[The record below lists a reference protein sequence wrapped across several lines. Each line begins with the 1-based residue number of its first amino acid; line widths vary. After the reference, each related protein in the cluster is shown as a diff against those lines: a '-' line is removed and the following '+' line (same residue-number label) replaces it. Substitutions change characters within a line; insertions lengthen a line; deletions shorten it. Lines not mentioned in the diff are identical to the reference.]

1 MTLLDTSPA
10 RPRRKI
16 IIIGSGFSSLSAA
29 CYLAKEG
36 HEVTVFEK
44 NATPGGR
51 ARQLRKEGFTFDMGP
66 TFYWMPD
73 VMERFFADF
82 GTTSSAFYTLK
93 RLDPGYEIYFGQ
105 ENSIRLSADFEKI
118 KETFEKIE
126 PGSSRFLEKFI
137 RQAAYNYQVAMEKV
151 VYKPGKSPLELVMPA
166 TVRRL
171 PSFFTSLSR
180 EVRTHVKH
188 PALRQIL
195 EFPVLFLGA
204 KPADIPAFYCFMN
217 YADMVLGTW
226 HIEGGMYELVKAM
239 CRLAK
244 QLGVQFRT
252 GEKVEKIVVDSPGGS
267 AKSAKGVVAN
277 EAFYPADFIVSGADY
292 RHTELLMDAEY
303 RNYKEKYWQ
312 KRVLAPSALLY
323 YIGFEKKLAHVSHHT
338 LFFDADFDQHAAQI
352 YDTPRWPGKPLFY
365 ASFPTRTDAR
375 LGPEGKDSAVVL
387 IPVAPGLP
395 DAPELRRSYLDQ
407 VLTRMEYLTRQ
418 SLKEDVLFAESYG
431 INDFARDYHA
441 YKGNAYGLSN
451 ILLQTAFLKPKMHNK
466 KIGNLVYTG
475 QLTVPGPGVP
485 STIISGR
492 IAAGQAMAYFRQH

>member
-1 MTLLDTSPA
+1 MILQNIPKA
-10 RPRRKI
+10 KI
-16 IIIGSGFSSLSAA
+16 SKRILIIGSGFSSLSAA

-36 HEVTVFEK
+36 YEVTVFEK
-44 NATPGGR
+44 NETLGGR
-51 ARQLRKEGFTFDMGP
+51 ARQFRKDGFTFDMGP

-82 GTTSSAFYTLK
+82 GTTPSAFYTLK
-93 RLDPGYEIYFGQ
+93 RLDPGYEIYFAK

-126 PGSSRFLEKFI
+126 PGSSHFLERFI
-137 RQAAYNYQVAMEKV
+137 HAAAYNYQVAMEKV
-151 VYKPGKSPLELVMPA
+151 VYKPGKSPFELIMPA
-166 TVRRL
+166 TIKRL

-180 EVRTHVKH
+180 EVRTQIKN

-217 YADMVLGTW
+217 YADMILGTW

-239 CRLAK
+239 STIAK
-244 QLGVQFRT
+244 QQGVKFRT
-252 GEKVEKIVVDSPGGS
+252 GEEVEKIVIDPDKAS
-267 AKSAKGVVAN
+267 AQGILVN
-277 EAFYPADFIVSGADY
+277 GDIFYPADFIVSGADY
-292 RHTELLMDAEY
+292 RHTERLIDAKY

-323 YIGFEKKLAHVSHHT
+323 YIGFGKKLKRVSHHT
-338 LFFDADFDQHAAQI
+338 LFFDADFDKHATQI
-352 YDTPRWPGKPLFY
+352 YDTPRWPATPLFY
-365 ASFPTRTDAR
+365 ASFPTQTDAR
-375 LGPEGKDSAVVL
+375 MGPADKDSAILL

-395 DAPELRRSYLDQ
+395 DAPEIRKSYLDQ
-407 VLTRMEYLTRQ
+407 VLSRMEYLTDQ
-418 SLKEDVLFAESYG
+418 TLKEDIVCCESYS

-451 ILLQTAFLKPKMHNK
+451 ILLQTAFLKPKMQNK
-466 KIGNLVYTG
+466 KIRNLLYTG

-485 STIISGR
+485 TTIISGR
-492 IAAGQAMAYFRQH
+492 IAADSVISYFRQH

>member
-1 MTLLDTSPA
+1 MTLLNA
-10 RPRRKI
+10 AGALPRRKI

-36 HEVTVFEK
+36 YEVTVFEK
-44 NATPGGR
+44 NATLGGR
-51 ARQLRKEGFTFDMGP
+51 ARQLRKDGFTFDMGP

-93 RLDPGYEIYFGQ
+93 RLDPGYEIYFGK
-105 ENSIRLSADFEKI
+105 ENSLRLSADFDKI
-118 KETFEKIE
+118 KETFEKTE

-151 VYKPGKSPLELVMPA
+151 VYKPGKSPFELVMPA
-166 TVRRL
+166 TLKRL

-180 EVRTHVKH
+180 EVRSQVKH

-217 YADMVLGTW
+217 YADMILGTW

-244 QLGVQFRT
+244 QLGVQLRT
-252 GEKVEKIVVDSPGGS
+252 GEKVEKIVIDSSRPH
-267 AKSAKGVVAN
+267 AKGILADQV
-277 EAFYPADFIVSGADY
+277 FYPADFIVSGADY
-292 RHTELLMDAEY
+292 RHTELLLDPVY

-323 YIGFEKKLAHVSHHT
+323 YIGFGKKLKHVSHHT
-338 LFFDADFDQHAAQI
+338 LFFDADFDRHAAQI
-352 YDTPRWPGKPLFY
+352 YDSPRWPRKPLFY

-395 DAPELRRSYLDQ
+395 DAPEIRSSYLEQ
-407 VLTRMEYLTRQ
+407 VLSRMEYLTGQ

-451 ILLQTAFLKPKMHNK
+451 ILLQTAFLKPKMQNR

-492 IAAGQAMAYFRQH
+492 IAADNAMAYFRRQH